1 MAKPI
6 KAKVKIQV
14 NGGNA
19 TPAGK
24 IGQMLGPHGINMME
38 FCKQFNAATAN
49 RKGEIVPVILTIY
62 GDRTFSFITKTS
74 PTTELI
80 KKKITA
86 KKGSARPN
94 VDKVGKITWKDVED
108 IAKIKLPDLNAVDID
123 QAKKIIAGSARSM
136 GVEVVD

>member
-6 KAKVKIQV
+6 KAKVRIQIT
-14 NGGNA
+14 GASA

-38 FCKQFNAATAN
+38 FCKQVNAVTAGQ
-49 RKGEIVPVILTIY
+49 KGEIVPVVITIHT
-62 GDRTFSFITKTS
+62 DRTFTFITKTP

-80 KKKITA
+80 KKRITS
-86 KKGSARPN
+86 KKGSSRPN

-108 IAKIKLPDLNAVDID
+108 IAKIKMPDLNAVDID
-123 QAKKIIAGSARSM
+123 NAKKIIAGSARSM
-136 GVEVVD
+136 GVDIID

>member
-6 KAKVKIQV
+6 KANVRIQIS
-14 NGGNA
+14 GGSA

-38 FCKQFNAATAN
+38 FCKQVNAATVSQ
-49 RKGEIVPVILTIY
+49 KGEIVPVIITVY
-62 GDRTFSFITKTS
+62 VDRTFSFITKTP

-80 KKKITA
+80 KKRITS

-108 IAKIKLPDLNAVDID
+108 IAKIKMPDLNAVDIA

-136 GVEVVD
+136 GVDVID

>member
-6 KAKVKIQV
+6 KAKVRIQIS
-14 NGGNA
+14 GGSA

-24 IGQMLGPHGINMME
+24 IGQMLGPHGVNMME
-38 FCKQFNAATAN
+38 FCKQANAATASL
-49 RKGEIVPVILTIY
+49 KGEVVPIVITIY
-62 GDRTFSFITKTS
+62 TDRTFTFVTKTP

-80 KKKITA
+80 KKRITS

-94 VDKVGKITWKDVED
+94 VDKVGKISWKDVED
-108 IAKIKLPDLNAVDID
+108 IAKVKMPDLNAVDIA

-136 GVEVVD
+136 GVDIVD